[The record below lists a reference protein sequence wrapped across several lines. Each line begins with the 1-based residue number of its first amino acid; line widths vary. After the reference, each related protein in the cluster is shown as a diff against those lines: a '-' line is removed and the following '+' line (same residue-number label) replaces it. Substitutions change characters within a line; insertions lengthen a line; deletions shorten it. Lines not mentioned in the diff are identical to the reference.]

1 MTQDTI
7 RLLLLPLIA
16 LACLTACTPDSSIKV
31 TNDTAETV
39 TIEELTG
46 QPPPVPP
53 YPIILTL
60 HPKAKGGVMVTGLI
74 GDQKCSD
81 VVNFRAVTPQG
92 TVVGTLTHAC
102 VGDSWTIS
110 K

>member
-1 MTQDTI
+1 MTPDTT

-16 LACLTACTPDSSIKV
+16 VACLTACTPDRSIKV

-53 YPIILTL
+53 YPVAITL
-60 HPKAKGGVMVTGLI
+60 PAGVKGGITLPI
-74 GDQKCSD
+74 TNDEKCSD
-81 VVNFRAVTPQG
+81 RLNYRAVTPQG